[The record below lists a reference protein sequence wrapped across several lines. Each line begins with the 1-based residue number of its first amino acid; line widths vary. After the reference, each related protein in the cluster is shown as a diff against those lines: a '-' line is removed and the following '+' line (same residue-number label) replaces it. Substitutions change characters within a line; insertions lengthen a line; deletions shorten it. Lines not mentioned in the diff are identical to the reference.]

1 MHILIATYGSAHDKA
16 ALYLGARLAL
26 RSDRPPTL
34 LTISPDRPSTQAVPP
49 YARDYLAEQGLAPQE
64 LLRSGE
70 PAAVIVGEALS
81 GAYDLVVLGDGQ
93 NNGFLGR
100 VRSIPISLRIIRHSP
115 CPALIVKGE
124 PRPVQRILLCDS
136 GAENPSTGLG
146 LNDGPSCFQ
155 RFSRRLAALF
165 ASDAEVT
172 VLHVM
177 SQMSAGPGVRGKQLR
192 AEAEELIQEHT
203 PEGELLERD
212 LLTLEHI
219 RLRTHA
225 EVRHGLVVDEI
236 RDEACS
242 GDYDLVVIGAHRA
255 RGWQRILLDDLT
267 HKLVLELDRPV
278 LVV

>member
-1 MHILIATYGSAHDKA
+1 MRILIATYGSTHDKA

-26 RSDRPPTL
+26 RSGRPPTL
-34 LTISPDRPSTQAVPP
+34 LTITPDKPRTRAAPP
-49 YARDYLAEQGLAPQE
+49 YARDYLAEEGLSAEE
-64 LLRSGE
+64 LLRCGE
-70 PAAVIVGEALS
+70 PAEVIVGETIA
-81 GAYDLVVLGDGQ
+81 GGYDLVIVGDGQ
-93 NNGFLGR
+93 NSGVLGR
-100 VRSIPISLRIIRHSP
+100 VRNIPISLRIIRHSP

-124 PRPVQRILLCDS
+124 PRPIQRILLCDS

-177 SQMSAGPGVRGKQLR
+177 SQMSAGPGVQGRQLR

-212 LLTLEHI
+212 LHTLEHA

-236 RDEACS
+236 RDEARS